1 MRHWRDH
8 PVAFLKAKDTYASQ
22 DALVFH
28 NIDYVFITVRLL
40 MKDYETLAKCLVP
53 IGDQIGMTMEER
65 VNMLKSHTR
74 PFTEEEI
81 KKKFKS

>member
-1 MRHWRDH
+1 M
-8 PVAFLKAKDTYASQ
+8 
-22 DALVFH
+22 VFH